1 MHQKVKYY
9 DLFNSE
15 RASIPEQRYF
25 DLLTTYRPNNGDWY
39 TGFYIKNI
47 ENSRHLIGIDRGS
60 EVEGSVL
67 NATIECQEHM
77 VLISVLTFNL

>member
-1 MHQKVKYY
+1 MV
-9 DLFNSE
+9 
-15 RASIPEQRYF
+15 
-25 DLLTTYRPNNGDWY
+25 

-67 NATIECQEHM
+67 NATIGM
-77 VLISVLTFNL
+77 PRTYGINFGINF